1 MDLDTPRRLDKYLAD
16 ARVGSR
22 SQIEA
27 WAADGAI
34 AVNGV
39 ETRALTRLVDPGQ
52 DLVALHRQQARLT
65 PPTRYALLHKPH
77 GVLTTLVDVHDRR
90 SVAALLPP
98 GWFGRVGVVG
108 RLDQPT
114 TGALLITD
122 DGDLN
127 HLLTDPGCQVWKR
140 YLLTIVGEP
149 DDDDPRL
156 ATLRA
161 GVTLSGERTRPAR
174 CHVVP
179 GSGRPGRGDAR
190 LSELRVEVCEGRFR
204 QVRRMAGQ
212 VGLKLVRLHRE
223 AIGPLP
229 LGDLAVGSYRLLLPA
244 EVDALY
250 AAAGG
255 RDAPAAGARA
265 ALRRRWRQGELS
277 AEDAAIVERF
287 FATRRG
293 LAADADAG

>member
-1 MDLDTPRRLDKYLAD
+1 MDLATPRRLDKYLAD

-27 WAADGAI
+27 WAAAGAV
-34 AVNGV
+34 AVGGV
-39 ETRALTRLVDPGQ
+39 TTTSLSRLVDPCRDRVELLG
-52 DLVALHRQQARLT
+52 QQARLT

-77 GVLTTLVDVHDRR
+77 GIVTTLVDPADAR

-98 GWFGRVGVVG
+98 GWFGRVGVIG

-114 TGALLITD
+114 TGALLVTD

-127 HLLTDPGCQVWKR
+127 HLLTEPGCQVWKR

-149 DDDDPRL
+149 ADDDPRL
-156 ATLRA
+156 AQLRT
-161 GVTLSGERTRPAR
+161 GVTLSGEVTLPAR
-174 CHVVP
+174 CGVVP
-179 GSGRPGRGDAR
+179 GSGRPGRDDAR
-190 LSELRVEVCEGRFR
+190 LCELWIEVCEGRFR

-212 VGLKLVRLHRE
+212 VGLKVVRLHRD

-229 LGDLAVGSYRLLLPA
+229 LGDLPPGAWRPLLQT
-244 EVDALY
+244 EIDALY

-255 RDAPAAGARA
+255 RDAPVQGAQE
-265 ALRRRWRQGELS
+265 ALHRRWRAGALDP
-277 AEDAAIVERF
+277 ADAAIAERF
-287 FATRRG
+287 FATLRR
-293 LAADADAG
+293 DDPR